1 MDPGPRTARNEM
13 VASAAFDYGNENMPP
28 LRNTFVTISLSLLA
42 TLTAIANTAK
52 AADDAAA
59 PPKLTDPTILL
70 LRDDAARDELKL
82 TLDQRTALD
91 SLLLKHN
98 RVLLAIRDV
107 GPTGADATAQ
117 PSLAEVREELA
128 KLLTEPQRIR
138 LQGLVMQA
146 QGYDHLSRKDI
157 AAELKL
163 TDTQQRQLADIATDF
178 RSKSQKLRTDGKNRS
193 PQELQADLNKLQ
205 AARQKQIV
213 ARLQPD
219 QLKRWGQLLG
229 QPFDF
234 SKVATGPA
242 AAPEFADI
250 EAWLNSSPLTMESLR
265 GQVVVV
271 HFFAFGCYN
280 CKNNYPWYR
289 EWQDTFAGQDVKIV
303 GIHTPETTAEEDN
316 AALQASLDEH
326 GLKFPVAVDKK
337 KTMWTAW
344 YNNIWPAVY
353 IIDKRGRVR
362 FWWYGELDWQGAGN
376 QKVARQ
382 QIELLLKEPDPTS

>member
-1 MDPGPRTARNEM
+1 MTVRMRHRSLPAFVLVIG
-13 VASAAFDYGNENMPP
+13 VALTSSVAAEQSAAP
-28 LRNTFVTISLSLLA
+28 T
-42 TLTAIANTAK
+42 
-52 AADDAAA
+52 
-59 PPKLTDPTILL
+59 LTDPTILL
-70 LRDDAARDELKL
+70 LRDDVARDALSL
-82 TLDQRTALD
+82 TSEQRTALD
-91 SLLLKHN
+91 KLFLKHN

-117 PSLAEVREELA
+117 PYLAEVRSGVA
-128 KLLTEPQRIR
+128 KILTEPQRLR

-146 QGYDHLSRKDI
+146 QGYDHLSREDI
-157 AAELKL
+157 ATALKL
-163 TDTQQRQLADIATDF
+163 TGAQRKKLAEIAADF
-178 RSKSQKLRTDGKNRS
+178 RAKSQTLQTAGKSRS
-193 PQELQADLNKLQ
+193 PQELQADLNQLQ

-213 ARLQPD
+213 ATLEPAQLQ
-219 QLKRWGQLLG
+219 LWSQLLG
-229 QPFDF
+229 EPFDF
-234 SKVATGPA
+234 TKVGTGPA
-242 AAPEFADI
+242 FAPEFADI
-250 EAWLNSSPLTMESLR
+250 EAWLNSSPLTIDSLR
-265 GQVVVV
+265 GRVVVI

-289 EWQDTFAGQDVKIV
+289 EWQDAFAGQDVTII

-353 IIDKRGRVR
+353 IVDKRGRLR

-376 QKVARQ
+376 QNIARQ
-382 QIELLLKEPDPTS
+382 QIELLLKESAPSS

>member
-1 MDPGPRTARNEM
+1 MRSSR
-13 VASAAFDYGNENMPP
+13 
-28 LRNTFVTISLSLLA
+28 FVLLAVTLSLLPVSR
-42 TLTAIANTAK
+42 AK
-52 AADDAAA
+52 GADQSAA
-59 PPKLTDPTILL
+59 PALTDPTILL
-70 LRDDAARDELKL
+70 LRDDAARDELKI
-82 TLDQRTALD
+82 TPEQRSALD
-91 SLLLKHN
+91 ELFVKNN

-117 PSLAEVREELA
+117 PYLTEVRDGIA
-128 KLLTEPQRIR
+128 KILTEPQRAR
-138 LQGLVMQA
+138 LQGLAMQA
-146 QGYDHLSRKDI
+146 QGYDHLSRD
-157 AAELKL
+157 
-163 TDTQQRQLADIATDF
+163 DIATALSLTDAQRRKLADVAADF
-178 RSKSQKLRTDGKNRS
+178 RTKTQTLRTAGKSRS
-193 PQELQADLNKLQ
+193 PQDLQADLNKLQ

-213 ARLQPD
+213 ALLKPEQLQ
-219 QLKRWGQLLG
+219 LWSQLLG
-229 QPFDF
+229 APFDF
-234 SKVATGPA
+234 SKVGTGPA
-242 AAPEFADI
+242 LAPEFADI
-250 EAWLNSSPLTMESLR
+250 EAWIHSAPLKMESLR

-289 EWQDTFAGQDVKIV
+289 EWQNDFAGKGVTII

-316 AALQASLDEH
+316 AALQASLDEN

-376 QKVARQ
+376 QKTAHQ
-382 QIELLLKEPDPTS
+382 QIELLLKEPAPQT

>member
-1 MDPGPRTARNEM
+1 MRHSR
-13 VASAAFDYGNENMPP
+13 
-28 LRNTFVTISLSLLA
+28 SLL
-42 TLTAIANTAK
+42 IAFMSLRA
-52 AADDAAA
+52 ALPAFADDQAAA
-59 PPKLTDPTILL
+59 PTLTDPTILL
-70 LRDDAARDELKL
+70 LRDDAARQELKL
-82 TLDQRTALD
+82 TPEQQSSLDAL
-91 SLLLKHN
+91 LEKHN

-117 PSLAEVREELA
+117 PNLAEVREGVA
-128 KLLTEPQRIR
+128 KLLTEPQRLR
-138 LQGLVMQA
+138 LQSLVLQS

-157 AAELKL
+157 AAALKL
-163 TDTQQRQLADIATDF
+163 TEVQQRQLAEIASDF
-178 RSKSQKLRTDGKNRS
+178 RTKSQSLRTAGENRS
-193 PQELQADLNKLQ
+193 PQELQAELNKLQ

-213 ARLQPD
+213 TRLEPA
-219 QLKRWGQLLG
+219 QLQQWSQLLG
-229 QPFDF
+229 EPFDF
-234 SKVATGPA
+234 AKVGTGPA
-242 AAPEFADI
+242 VAPEFTDI

-289 EWQDTFAGQDVKIV
+289 EWQNELAGRGVTIV
-303 GIHTPETTAEEDN
+303 GIHTPETAAEEDN

-353 IIDKRGRVR
+353 IIDKRGRLR
-362 FWWYGELDWQGAGN
+362 FWWYGELDWQGAAN

-382 QIELLLKEPDPTS
+382 QIELLLKEPAPSS